1 MLKIPCSKEE
11 KKGLEN
17 CHKSQSFFNGIN
29 LMQAAPGGE
38 KTQTLSTNQ
47 SRVSPNISDNTYSL
61 CQQKLLLLFVVF
73 KARQVNISIDWV
85 GLKFIKELVNMAE
98 LLKKT
103 SISKT

>member
-47 SRVSPNISDNTYSL
+47 SRVSPNISNNNYSL
-61 CQQKLLLLFVVF
+61 GQKKWPLFFFVLRLEKSHLLIGTVYSL
-73 KARQVNISIDWV
+73 S
-85 GLKFIKELVNMAE
+85 LV
-98 LLKKT
+98 
-103 SISKT
+103 